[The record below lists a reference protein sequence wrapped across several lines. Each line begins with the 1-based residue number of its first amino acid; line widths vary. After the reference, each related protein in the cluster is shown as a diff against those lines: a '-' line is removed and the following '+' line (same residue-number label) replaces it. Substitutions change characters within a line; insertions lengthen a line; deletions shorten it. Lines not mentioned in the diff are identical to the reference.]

1 MSYATARNLYH
12 PTSMTSMIPSIEKF
26 EQRYTVSPDQFK
38 RVRPQLKLRYEEK
51 KFDNTSHPDVFGPS
65 FWFTLHNG
73 ASRYPIKA
81 SPFQAEKMKGFIRG
95 IPVMLPCD
103 KCSEHAQSYIEE
115 NEKNFD
121 DIVSGREN
129 LFKFFWKFHNSVNK
143 RTGKPETSLEDAK
156 KMYTGDATV
165 LSLRY

>member
-1 MSYATARNLYH
+1 MSYAKARDLYRPNSVEH
-12 PTSMTSMIPSIEKF
+12 F
-26 EQRYTVSPDQFK
+26 ENFDIKQRYTVSPDQLK
-38 RVRPQLKLRYEEK
+38 KVRPLQLKYEEK

-103 KCSEHAQSYIEE
+103 KCSLHAQSYIEE
-115 NEKNFD
+115 NEKDLD
-121 DIVSGREN
+121 DIVSGREK
-129 LFKFFWKFHNSVNK
+129 LFEFFWRFHNFVN
-143 RTGKPETSLEDAK
+143 RRNNKPEPSLEEAK
-156 KMYTGDATV
+156 QMYTGESTV
-165 LSLRY
+165 LSLRYY